1 MSARITRRI
10 VTSTSCSQALGSA
23 PNEERAKRDPSQLG
37 EGRAERKLAVVVA
50 GPYIVW
56 GRRCASDAEVR
67 PSVPDAQSRAGHIM
81 TLLTTLLVIA
91 MAATLGVLAIGLAGF
106 FQGGE
111 FNRKYGNKLMQ
122 ARVALQA
129 IAVLLL
135 LVILITN
142 AG

>member
-1 MSARITRRI
+1 
-10 VTSTSCSQALGSA
+10 
-23 PNEERAKRDPSQLG
+23 
-37 EGRAERKLAVVVA
+37 
-50 GPYIVW
+50 
-56 GRRCASDAEVR
+56 
-67 PSVPDAQSRAGHIM
+67 M
-81 TLLTTLLVIA
+81 TLLTTLLVLA
-91 MAATLGVLAIGLAGF
+91 MAATLGVLVIGLAGF